1 MSLTARLTI
10 LFAGVVALVLAGFS
24 TLVFRETS
32 AHFIELDR
40 SLLMSKVHL
49 VEEAVQASRSE
60 DEVRRQLITNTHG
73 HDGLYLRVSGSS
85 GVLLEQGDFSMPDAV
100 REGLEINPQG
110 LAWRDANGSLYAQRF
125 VLDLGGNTPGQ
136 ISVTAAVYT
145 SHHRH
150 FLDDLTLK
158 IAGYALIAVLAG
170 TLLGWMASRGGL
182 KPLTAMK
189 ARAERLSAQHLGERM
204 PAESVPR
211 EMRELALSLNDM
223 LDRLQAD
230 FERLSAFSSDL
241 AHEMRTP
248 VSNLLTAAQ
257 VTLAQ
262 QRTPQDYRSSLAT
275 ISEELQRLARTI
287 SDMLLLAKTENLH
300 ELPLREAVDLVAEAR
315 SIVEFYEAVASEK
328 YLTIDVDVD
337 VDGVG
342 EVAGDRLMIRRAISN
357 LLSNAVRHA
366 DAHTTVSIVV
376 GPSDTGVA
384 LAVSNLGSQIPVA
397 FHQQLFDRFVRL
409 SPGRSRDESEGVG
422 LGLPITKAIM
432 QAHQGEV
439 TVRSADGVN
448 TFALE
453 FTTR

>member
-24 TLVFRETS
+24 TLVLRETS
-32 AHFIELDR
+32 AHFVELDR

-49 VEEAVQASRSE
+49 VEEAVQASQTE
-60 DEVRRQLITNTHG
+60 DDLRRQLATSTHG

-85 GVLLEQGDFSMPDAV
+85 GVLLEQGDFIVPGV
-100 REGLEINPQG
+100 VLEGLETSSQG
-110 LAWRDANGSLYAQRF
+110 LSWYDANGSLYAQRF
-125 VLDLGGNTPGQ
+125 ELNLVGNAPGQ
-136 ISVTAAVYT
+136 ISVTAAVDT

-150 FLDDLTLK
+150 FLDDLTRK
-158 IAGYALIAVLAG
+158 IAVYALIAVLAG

-189 ARAERLSAQHLGERM
+189 ARAERLSAQRLGERM

-223 LDRLQAD
+223 LNRLQAD
-230 FERLSAFSSDL
+230 FERLSTFSSDL

-300 ELPLREAVDLVAEAR
+300 ELPLREAVNLVTEAR
-315 SIVEFYEAVASEK
+315 SIVEFYEAVASDK
-328 YLTIDVDVD
+328 NLAIG
-337 VDGVG
+337 VDGEG
-342 EVAGDRLMIRRAISN
+342 EVSGDRLMIRRAISN

-366 DAHTTVSIVV
+366 DKHTTVSIVV
-376 GPSDTGVA
+376 SPSESGVT
-384 LAVSNLGSQIPVA
+384 LSVSNRGSQIPVA
-397 FHQQLFDRFVRL
+397 SHQQLFDRFVRL
-409 SPGRSRDESEGVG
+409 SPGRSRDVSEGVG

-432 QAHQGEV
+432 HAHHGEV

-453 FTTR
+453 FVTR

>member
-49 VEEAVQASRSE
+49 VEEAVQASQTE
-60 DEVRRQLITNTHG
+60 DDLRRRLATSTHG
-73 HDGLYLRVSGSS
+73 HDGLYLRVSGHS
-85 GVLLEQGDFSMPDAV
+85 GVLLEQGDLSMPDAV
-100 REGLEINPQG
+100 REGLETSLQG
-110 LAWRDANGSLYAQRF
+110 LAWRDTNGSLYAQRF
-125 VLDLGGNTPGQ
+125 VLDLGANAPGQ
-136 ISVTAAVYT
+136 ISVTAAVDT

-158 IAGYALIAVLAG
+158 IAGYALVAVLAG
-170 TLLGWMASRGGL
+170 TLLGWMASQGGL

-189 ARAERLSAQHLGERM
+189 ARAERLSAQHLAERM

-211 EMRELALSLNDM
+211 EMRELALSLNNM

-262 QRTPQDYRSSLAT
+262 QRTPQDYHSSLAT

-300 ELPLREAVDLVAEAR
+300 ELPLREPVDLVAEAR

-328 YLTIDVDVD
+328 YLTIG

-366 DAHTTVSIVV
+366 DAGSTVSIVV
-376 GPSDTGVA
+376 RPSDTGVV
-384 LAVSNLGSQIPVA
+384 LAVSNLGPHIPVA
-397 FHQQLFDRFVRL
+397 SHQQLFDRFVRL
-409 SPGRSRDESEGVG
+409 SPGRSRDASEGVG

-432 QAHQGEV
+432 HAHHGEV